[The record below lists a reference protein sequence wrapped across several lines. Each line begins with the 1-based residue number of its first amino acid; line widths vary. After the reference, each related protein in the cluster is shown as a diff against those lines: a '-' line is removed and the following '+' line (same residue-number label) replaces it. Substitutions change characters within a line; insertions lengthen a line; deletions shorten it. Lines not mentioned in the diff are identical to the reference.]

1 MKPPSKGWGYENT
14 LVLVN
19 WFIWTFAVMDRLLIA
34 YLFPILVPEFNLSF
48 AQVGLLI
55 AVTSLMWGVFI
66 IIGGTL
72 GDKYGRKPL
81 ILFATLFFSLFSWA
95 SGLARNVWQMFAI
108 RAVNG
113 AAEGLYPS
121 NAIAT
126 IAEESTPSRR
136 GLNLG
141 IWMTGYPAGGLFLA
155 AIYGTFVA
163 STLGWQWAFYLTV
176 IWGVIM
182 AALFWRFIRE
192 PASTLARKEARREGK
207 ADLVRAADGTTVG
220 YGDVLRNRNV
230 VVLMATAFIYFIWV
244 YTIVSFGTLYLT
256 QIGKMDLTTA
266 GAVFSFFGIGSII
279 GSILL
284 PWLSDSIGR
293 RPAQMIGFLG
303 AAVFTLAFAY
313 LGGTSVALSAL
324 LLFLSGFFGFAC
336 ASLVTST
343 GPAEAVPFTMAGLAV
358 GLVVFSG
365 ELSSSVAIWLVG
377 GLADIYGLPVTMLIA
392 GVIPFAAIATTAM
405 LKETAP
411 RFLAAPTIAVPEAGI

>member
-1 MKPPSKGWGYENT
+1 MATRSSRWPYENS
-14 LVLVN
+14 VLTIN

-34 YLFPILVPEFNLSF
+34 YLFPVLVPEFKLSF

-55 AVTSLMWGVFI
+55 AVTSMMWGVFI
-66 IIGGTL
+66 IIGGML
-72 GDKYGRKPL
+72 GDKYGRRPL
-81 ILFATLFFSLFSWA
+81 ILAATLIFSLFSWA
-95 SGLARNVWQMFAI
+95 TGLASNLGQLFGI

-141 IWMTGYPAGGLFLA
+141 IWMMGYPAGGLFFA
-155 AIYGTFVA
+155 AIYGTFMA
-163 STLGWQWAFYLTV
+163 STLGWRWAFYLTI
-176 IWGVIM
+176 IWGAVM
-182 AALFWRFIRE
+182 AAIFWRFIRE
-192 PASTLARKEARREGK
+192 PASTLARQKARKEGR
-207 ADLVRAADGTTVG
+207 ADVVKTADGATVG

-230 VVLMATAFIYFIWV
+230 VVLMVTALIYFIWV
-244 YTIVSFGTLYLT
+244 YIVITFGTLYLT
-256 QIGKMDLTTA
+256 QIGKMDLITA
-266 GAVFSFFGIGSII
+266 GAVFSFFGIGAIL
-279 GSILL
+279 GSIVI

-293 RPAQMIGFLG
+293 RPAMMIGFLG
-303 AAVFTLAFAY
+303 ATVFTLAFAY
-313 LGGTSVALSAL
+313 LGGTNVALSAL

-377 GLADIYGLPVTMLIA
+377 GLADIYGLPVTMVIA
-392 GVIPFAAIATTAM
+392 GLVPLVAIATTAM
-405 LKETAP
+405 LRETAP
-411 RFLAAPTIAVPEAGI
+411 KFQGIPTMAGPEAGT